1 MNNKLVYP
9 FDSLEILR
17 KYKSF
22 KKDLINKNDLVDV
35 KVFVASGTTT
45 DELIKILEV
54 FLLNIGVNPII
65 LQGDYGLFYEDL
77 AFQNKDL
84 EDFKPDIIYIHTS
97 FKNLK
102 YAPLISDT
110 AKSVE
115 KKLKLEFNYYQEI
128 WANVNKNY
136 GCTVIQNNFELP
148 INRPFGNLESTLA
161 KGTINYINKL
171 NLQFSEYANS
181 NENFLINDIN
191 YLSSWHGIEKWFSMA
206 EWYRSKHS
214 VSLKYLPYLCYNLSN
229 IISAL
234 YGKTKKGLV
243 LDLDNT
249 LWGGVIGDDG
259 VSEIKIGNGSPTSEA
274 YLDFQK
280 YIKQLHSRGVML
292 SIASKNDLKNALDGL
307 NHPEGILKEKD
318 FVSIKANWSDKT
330 KNIQEIS
337 EELNI
342 LNDALV
348 FIDDNPAEREIVKQ
362 FLSDINVLEVT
373 NDISDYINILDK
385 SGFFEAT
392 SISKDDI
399 NRNSSF
405 EANKQRVEF
414 EKKAVNY
421 EEYLISLKMKSLIKQ
436 SKGENLERI
445 SQLINKTNQFNLTT
459 KRHTLAEVTKF
470 IESEDSIVLYGNLDD
485 KFGENGITSVIIC
498 NLLAE
503 EIQIYLWVMS
513 CRIFKRDMEFAMFDR
528 VVEIAKKMNKKY
540 VRGIYIPSKKNNIV
554 GKLYDSLGFKKIDS
568 PKNTE
573 NEIHY
578 RIEVKNAKPLNK
590 SIKVTN
596 G

>member
-161 KGTINYINKL
+161 NGTINYINKL

>member
-22 KKDLINKNDLVDV
+22 KKELINKNDLVDV
-35 KVFVASGTTT
+35 KIFVASGTTT

-54 FLLNIGVNPII
+54 FLLNIGINPII

-77 AFQNKDL
+77 AFQNNNLK
-84 EDFKPDIIYIHTS
+84 DFKPDIIYIHTS

-102 YAPLISDT
+102 YAPLISDS

-115 KKLKLEFNYYQEI
+115 QKLKLEFNHYQEI
-128 WANVNKNY
+128 WDHINQNY

-148 INRPFGNLESTLA
+148 PNRPLGNLENALPN
-161 KGTINYINKL
+161 GVINYINKL
-171 NLQFSEYANS
+171 NLKFSEHANS

-191 YLSSWHGIEKWFSMA
+191 YLSSWHGIEKWFSLS

-214 VSLKYLPYLCYNLSN
+214 VSLKYVPYLSYNLSN

-234 YGKTKKGLV
+234 YGKTKKALV

-259 VSEIKIGNGSPTSEA
+259 VSEIKIGNGSSISEA

-280 YIKQLHSRGVML
+280 YIKHLHSRGVML

-307 NHPEGILKEKD
+307 NHPDGILKEKD
-318 FVSIKANWSDKT
+318 FVSIKANWLDKT
-330 KNIQEIS
+330 QNIQEIS
-337 EELNI
+337 AELNV

-385 SGFFEAT
+385 SGFFEAA

-421 EEYLISLKMKSLIKQ
+421 EEYLISLEMKSLIKE
-436 SKGENLERI
+436 SKGEHLERI

-459 KRHTLAEVTKF
+459 KRYTISEVTKF
-470 IESEDSIVLYGNLDD
+470 IESEDSIVIYGNLDD
-485 KFGENGITSVIIC
+485 KFGENGITSVMIC

-503 EIQIYLWVMS
+503 EIQIHIWVMS
-513 CRIFKRDMEFAMFDR
+513 CRIFKRGMEFAMFDQ

-540 VRGIYIPSKKNNIV
+540 VRGIYIPSKKNSIV
-554 GKLYDSLGFKKIDS
+554 EKLYDSLGFKKIDS
-568 PKNTE
+568 PKNTD

-578 RIEVKNAKPLNK
+578 RIEVKNVKPLNK

-596 G
+596 E